1 MGEDAERELIE
12 NSLVIDNIAS
22 LRLRFARSWNRL
34 VVVSC
39 QSIGSG
45 NPKGEKDAVKHE

>member
-22 LRLRFARSWNRL
+22 LRLRFSRPWNRL
-34 VVVSC
+34 VSC

-45 NPKGEKDAVKHE
+45 NSKEEKDAVKHE

>member
-22 LRLRFARSWNRL
+22 LRLRLARPWNRL
-34 VVVSC
+34 VVSC